1 MIYYYNIHLT
11 FCTSE
16 QTGWKIPPLF
26 RSFLRSEILIR
37 CRRRRK
43 FWQFATVFYWFCLR
57 KRDFDAPTPQNFSP
71 AAPSGIVSPL
81 DIMISIPWIVKFFAL
96 RAPTLHLNYTELSI
110 DRVVGNRD
118 GRIIRTRKHTKIA
131 AAGENF
137 EPPEVLNYRKIS
149 WNSDQKRPPDGK
161 FPLVSLLWTTRG
173 GGNFP
178 SSLLWCV

>member
-1 MIYYYNIHLT
+1 MENSPPYGK
-11 FCTSE
+11 F
-16 QTGWKIPPLF
+16 PPLF

-57 KRDFDAPTPQNFSP
+57 KRDSDAPKPQNFSP

-96 RAPTLHLNYTELSI
+96 RAPTLHLNYAELSI
-110 DRVVGNRD
+110 DRVD
-118 GRIIRTRKHTKIA
+118 SLWSAIETERIIRTRKHTKIA

-173 GGNFP
+173 EFSIQFALMDSHHFFYN
-178 SSLLWCV
+178 